1 MAFSLEW
8 ALGCQVGW
16 GLEIS
21 IFDTTKIIRILIF
34 KSSLGYLTV
43 NIPNTLVGKFVDF
56 ALAFSA
62 YICGPLAR
70 EGAFQGQ
77 KVRWVSG

>member
-1 MAFSLEW
+1 MKVGVRGLATQAVVVQTLR
-8 ALGCQVGW
+8 AL
-16 GLEIS
+16 
-21 IFDTTKIIRILIF
+21 DP
-34 KSSLGYLTV
+34 LTV